1 MIQKRLGYFLLLWLL
16 CLTPAF
22 AQTTYPVQV
31 NVHLLPPYSL
41 YLSDYNSSTRDKITV
56 TLINRDQLK
65 PSVDV
70 KLRMTIT
77 APGGIR
83 IQTHPNAYIQAV
95 TVEAGSPLRLTQ
107 EDLAPYFLPANI
119 TTQGFLSGGK
129 LPEGMVEFCFQAVE
143 AYTGQ
148 VLSAS
153 TCSRAWVTSQK
164 PPLLSLPRNVESI
177 AFR

>member
-1 MIQKRLGYFLLLWLL
+1 MIQKCLGYFLVFWLL

-41 YLSDYNSSTRDKITV
+41 YLSDYNSSSRDKLTV

-65 PSVDV
+65 PTVAV

-83 IQTHPNAYIQAV
+83 IQTHPNAYIQP
-95 TVEAGSPLRLTQ
+95 TLVEAGAPVRLTQ
-107 EDLAPYFLPANI
+107 EDLAPYFRSENI
-119 TTQGFLSGGK
+119 TTTGFL
-129 LPEGMVEFCFQAVE
+129 
-143 AYTGQ
+143 
-148 VLSAS
+148 
-153 TCSRAWVTSQK
+153 
-164 PPLLSLPRNVESI
+164 
-177 AFR
+177 